1 MKFTAE
7 FNWLESYLDND
18 TFWLEDVLNWD
29 ETFDLVL
36 SDYNLFSFLT
46 SAFFVNSHFFLDSLT
61 KMSFIDVMFFQE
73 SDSQNFSK
81 ELFDLMMWDNLTSIY
96 NTFLSLQMIFYT
108 DYQDFMVLILHHS
121 PELSLALVD
130 YVNTYWLN
138 STLSSTPSAVF
149 DVFSDSMNSSLSEF
163 IEYFVAFFAFVW
175 GIIFFVGIFRITKW
189 TNPLE
194 IYFVRIENYVFW
206 MSRETRTQFEAA
218 LKAAFF
224 ILFYFS
230 MMIATF
236 DDDQEEILEFFN
248 GMCFNFFLFMLV
260 FLAYRY
266 SIHFFTFLEA
276 SVSEGR
282 TANFVTKQF
291 FKDVMTVA
299 SFVLRTLTLMVRL
312 NIYDTV
318 DDLLDSYYIFLGDF
332 DDDEYFADLFFS
344 MFTVMFFDTDVND
357 DRSFFLEDETDLAGD
372 LFTLYFIVWGKFSLF
387 LFFVIEEVA
396 RVALALYITYLI
408 MFEVH
413 AVNRSYVEDTYFGT
427 KRTLFS
433 PTSRINNI

>member
-224 ILFYFS
+224 VLFYFS

>member
-73 SDSQNFSK
+73 SDSANFSK

-224 ILFYFS
+224 VLFYFS

-248 GMCFNFFLFMLV
+248 GMCFNFFLFMLI

-427 KRTLFS
+427 KRTLFN
-433 PTSRINNI
+433 PTSKINNI